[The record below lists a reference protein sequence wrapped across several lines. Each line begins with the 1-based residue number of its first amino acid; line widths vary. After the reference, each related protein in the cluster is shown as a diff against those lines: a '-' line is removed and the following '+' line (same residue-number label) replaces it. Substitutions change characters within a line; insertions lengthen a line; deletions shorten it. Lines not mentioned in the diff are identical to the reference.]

1 MERFRN
7 CYATAV
13 HKQTAG
19 SASLFLSPSPAA
31 PRRRLHPPQ
40 GAARPGPAVCWQP
53 VGEAGPGG
61 SLSPPDSLCGA
72 GNRCTH
78 SASPAAPRAP
88 SAARSGHEPGVR
100 REGPGGRE
108 RRSVRG
114 GTQPPPR
121 LSSAPR
127 GPLVPGGR
135 GARLEWGRERAG
147 GAWGDRSAAGGV
159 GGARAALAWSAG
171 CWSARIASLP
181 LLCTVPVSFFL
192 PFCRDG
198 LKLETEVLDGKPR
211 LILAASG
218 IFWLFAWSNLSS
230 SDWCNARISAI

>member
-19 SASLFLSPSPAA
+19 SASLSLSPSPAA

-114 GTQPPPR
+114 GTQSPR
-121 LSSAPR
+121 ALAR
-127 GPLVPGGR
+127 
-135 GARLEWGRERAG
+135 RLEARWCR
-147 GAWGDRSAAGGV
+147 GGV
-159 GGARAALAWSAG
+159 EPVWSGGGKGPEAREVTAAL
-171 CWSARIASLP
+171 R
-181 LLCTVPVSFFL
+181 
-192 PFCRDG
+192 
-198 LKLETEVLDGKPR
+198 
-211 LILAASG
+211 AASG
-218 IFWLFAWSNLSS
+218 E
-230 SDWCNARISAI
+230 RVRR